1 MSMLVEIWPLRSLDY
16 QAVADLWQQEQGIV
30 VRDFDDSEAGFDRM
44 IRHNP
49 YLCLGL
55 WEGEQLVGAALT
67 GFDGRRAYIYHFII
81 AAHRRRN
88 GLGKQLAAAL
98 DQAMRRKSINK
109 AHLFVLRH
117 NTDAQKFWCEL
128 DWYLREDVS
137 VYSRSY

>member
-1 MSMLVEIWPLRSLDY
+1 MEIWPLRSLDY

-67 GFDGRRAYIYHFII
+67 GFDGRRAYIYHFMI

-98 DQAMRRKSINK
+98 DQAMSPNPLTKRIY
-109 AHLFVLRH
+109 LFCVITPMPK
-117 NTDAQKFWCEL
+117 NFGVSWIGICVKM
-128 DWYLREDVS
+128 S
-137 VYSRSY
+137 VYIPEVIRN

>member
-1 MSMLVEIWPLRSLDY
+1 MEIWPLRSLDY

-67 GFDGRRAYIYHFII
+67 GFDGRRAYIYHFMI
-81 AAHRRRN
+81 
-88 GLGKQLAAAL
+88 AAAL
-98 DQAMRRKSINK
+98 DQAMSRKSINK